1 MGGWSAWLRGME
13 ARTTEVLAHSRYGPP
28 GDVLAWE
35 EWALPDPGPGEVLV
49 GLLAAAV
56 HPSDLGMIGGQYA
69 RLRDLPAVGGREGVG
84 EVLLRGEG
92 VDSSWE
98 GAVVRL
104 PDDLGAWRQRAVV
117 PVDELEPLPPDL
129 DPGQLALAGINP
141 PTALCLLREF
151 VDLHPGEW
159 IVQNAGNSGV
169 GLAVI
174 QLARAQGLRTVSL
187 VRREELREPLRALG
201 ADEVLLDHPEAAE
214 EIRGIVGDAPPR
226 LALNSVGGD
235 SLRPLLRS
243 LATGGTLVT
252 FGGMSGEKIRFPT
265 RELIFHDLRLR
276 GFWLDLWK
284 RTRGADAFAAL
295 LAETYGAL
303 RADRLRLPVEAVYPL
318 RDYRQ
323 ALAHNA
329 RGRLGK
335 ILFTDG
341 GGL

>member
-1 MGGWSAWLRGME
+1 ME
-13 ARTTEVLAHSRYGPP
+13 ARTAEVLTHSRYGPP
-28 GDVLAWE
+28 EEVLGWE
-35 EWALPDPGPGEVLV
+35 EWALPDPGPGEVVV
-49 GLLAAAV
+49 GLLAAAI
-56 HPSDLGMIGGQYA
+56 HPSDLGMIAGQYA
-69 RLRDLPAVGGREGVG
+69 HLRDLPAVGGREGVA

-92 VDSSWE
+92 VDPSWE

-117 PVDELEPLPPDL
+117 PVDELELLPPDL

-151 VDLHPGEW
+151 VDLQPGEW
-159 IVQNAGNSGV
+159 VLQNAGNSGL
-169 GLAVI
+169 GLALI

-187 VRREELREPLRALG
+187 VRREELREPLEVLG
-201 ADEVLLDHPEAAE
+201 ADAVLLDHPEAAE
-214 EIRGIVGDAPPR
+214 EIRAVVGAASPR
-226 LALNSVGGD
+226 LALNSVGGE

-243 LATGGTLVT
+243 LAEGGTLVT
-252 FGGMSGEKIRFPT
+252 FGGMSGEKIRYPT

-284 RTRGADAFAAL
+284 RTHGPAAFAGL
-295 LAETYGAL
+295 LRETYEAI

-323 ALAHNA
+323 ALAHHA